1 MTSNFINV
9 EKTKI
14 NEDLYNFVSNEI
26 IPGTSIDKDIFWKG
40 FVSSSNELA
49 KKNKSLLKKR
59 DDLQKS
65 VDTWHVDNKDN
76 FSFES

>member
-26 IPGTSIDKDIFWKG
+26 IPGTSIDKDFFGKALFPLQMNW
-40 FVSSSNELA
+40 
-49 KKNKSLLKKR
+49 LKKTS
-59 DDLQKS
+59 LS
-65 VDTWHVDNKDN
+65 
-76 FSFES
+76 